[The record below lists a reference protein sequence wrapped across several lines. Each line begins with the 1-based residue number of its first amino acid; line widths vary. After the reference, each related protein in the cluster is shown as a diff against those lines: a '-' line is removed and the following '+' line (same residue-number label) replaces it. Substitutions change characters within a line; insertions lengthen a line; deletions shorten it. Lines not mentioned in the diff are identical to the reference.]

1 MVRLSNSPSI
11 SDGTDTILLV
21 FRFKLDIPPP
31 ADDLQSSEGDSF
43 DLISSKAFDRGVLA
57 LPGTSCFPLGRRSA
71 HVRAAFS
78 VLDDEDTDEALR
90 RLAEVVRE
98 VRELRH

>member
-1 MVRLSNSPSI
+1 M
-11 SDGTDTILLV
+11 

-31 ADDLQSSEGDSF
+31 VDDPQSSEGDSF
-43 DLISSKAFDRGVLA
+43 DLISNKAFDRGVLA

-78 VLDDEDTDEALR
+78 VLNDDDTDEALR

-98 VRELRH
+98 IRESRN